1 MDDTYMIVLEHGS
14 FYYPASKRYGND
26 DDVACDR
33 CGRVNIESCVGYGN
47 YDLCM
52 ICVDNL
58 LNKVSVPPV
67 PSAPPVPLKP
77 DDSKI
82 DEEISYLMEWLNH
95 SEASKTQAPKYMER
109 TRMHQRFF
117 K

>member
-1 MDDTYMIVLEHGS
+1 MIVLEYGS

-26 DDVACDR
+26 DSVECDR

-58 LNKVSVPPV
+58 LNKVSVP
-67 PSAPPVPLKP
+67 AATPPKP
-77 DDSKI
+77 DSRI
-82 DEEISYLMEWLNH
+82 DEEIINLMEWMNH
-95 SEASKTQAPKYMER
+95 QPKTSAPAPASKANNNINMNR
-109 TRMHQRFF
+109 TRMLQRSL
-117 K
+117 KK